1 LAGALGGILLT
12 GGFTLATTVLNH
24 RWSAKTDERVR
35 REQET
40 RDVTERLRG
49 VFHSYLVAT
58 NAYYHAIHQMHE
70 LGKSR
75 GDDFDVWA
83 RKEYQALQ
91 EEYQYLTISAGN
103 EVRRLARAYDMV
115 LYALRDAAVAFDED
129 AWDKYRLETH
139 KSREEVRVAMRAELG
154 VYDLFGIT
162 AATRVTFL
170 TIKAGGIQNG
180 CGSPLA
186 SRPHP
191 FCCFLLLSLAFVH
204 GCGAKP
210 TADSRR
216 ERRVPEA
223 GRAGS
228 GTSGSGSR
236 GVTPV
241 TMPSAM
247 P

>member
-1 LAGALGGILLT
+1 MTDSSAWSALAGALGGILLT

-24 RWSAKTDERVR
+24 RWSAKADERVR

-40 RDVTERLRG
+40 RDATERLRG
-49 VFHSYLVAT
+49 VFHDYLVAT

-129 AWDKYRLETH
+129 AWEKYRLETH

-154 VYDLFGIT
+154 VYDLFGIEVRNWIGSFPSLQPSPQT
-162 AATRVTFL
+162 VSQRDPAVSRRARPATR
-170 TIKAGGIQNG
+170 
-180 CGSPLA
+180 A
-186 SRPHP
+186 SGLPQP
-191 FCCFLLLSLAFVH
+191 SF
-204 GCGAKP
+204 
-210 TADSRR
+210 
-216 ERRVPEA
+216 
-223 GRAGS
+223 
-228 GTSGSGSR
+228 
-236 GVTPV
+236 PV
-241 TMPSAM
+241 FG
-247 P
+247 